1 MDRHQSIDAHFQ
13 RQQELLKMEY
23 DHEKQAFEQRSKLTE
38 IAWKVKH
45 GVCWFPLTVGRSYY
59 NAVNQFCVDVFRNG
73 GASASP
79 DQPNENSEFEY
90 GKPVAFFTQSG
101 LGEAKPTGVTGTVSY
116 VEDNR
121 MVVVLNREGDINLL
135 KTNDMLGV
143 QLYFDETTYQL
154 MFSALRSVQLA
165 KGDRTAYLRDLLL
178 SRQPAEFRTL
188 APMSFP
194 WLNESQEGAVNKV
207 LNARE
212 VAIVHGPPG
221 TGKTTTLVEA
231 ICETLN
237 RENQILV
244 CAQSNMAVD
253 WISEQL
259 SDRGVSVLRI
269 GNPTRVTDKMLGYTY
284 ERRFESHPLYHD
296 LWSVRQA
303 IRNLQQ
309 SKNSGNRREARAKIA
324 NLRDRGTNL
333 ELAIRHDLFDQCRI
347 VACTLTGAAHRLLDG
362 IRFQSLFIDEAAQ
375 ALEAACWIAIRKA
388 DRVIF
393 AGDHCQLPPTIKCVE
408 AANKGLAETLMEQVS
423 VNKPE
428 CVSFL
433 NLQYRMHETIVK
445 FPSEWFYGGELKTSP
460 TVKHRNILEFDAPL
474 VWLDTQGLG
483 FEEEMTNDQSGRY
496 NEGEALFIVEQLEKY
511 IEKLGTQRVKNERI
525 DFGLISPY
533 KSQVQRLRKKVRFSP
548 ALKPVRSAI
557 TVNTID
563 GFQGQERDVIL
574 ISLVRAND
582 DGNIGFLR
590 ELRRMNVAITRA
602 RMKLIIV
609 GDSETLTRHAFYRK
623 LYNHVQSEGKVIA
636 FQPEEGS
643 GDSEN
648 RSM

>member
-1 MDRHQSIDAHFQ
+1 MDKHQSIDAHFQ
-13 RQQELLKMEY
+13 RQHELLKMEY

-59 NAVNQFCVDVFRNG
+59 NAVNQFCVDVYRNG
-73 GASASP
+73 GASSNNE
-79 DQPNENSEFEY
+79 QPTENSEFEY
-90 GKPVAFFTQSG
+90 GKPVSFFTQSG

-121 MVVVLNREGDINLL
+121 MVVVLNREGDIAVL
-135 KTNDMLGV
+135 KTNDFLGV

-154 MFSALRSVQLA
+154 MFSALRSVQMA

-178 SRQPAEFRTL
+178 SRQTAEFRTL
-188 APMSFP
+188 TPMSFP

-207 LNARE
+207 LCARE

-309 SKNSGNRREARAKIA
+309 SKNNGNRKEIRAKIA

-333 ELAIRHDLFDQCRI
+333 ELTIRHDLFDQCRI
-347 VACTLTGAAHRLLDG
+347 VACTLTGAAHRLLEG

-375 ALEAACWIAIRKA
+375 ALEASCWIAIQKA

-423 VNKPE
+423 MNKPE

-483 FEEEMTNDQSGRY
+483 FEEEITNDQSGRY
-496 NEGEALFIVEQLEKY
+496 NEGEADFIVEQLEKY

-533 KSQVQRLRKKVRFSP
+533 KSQVQRLRKKVKFSP

-557 TVNTID
+557 TINTID

-602 RMKLIIV
+602 KMKLIIV

-623 LYNHVQSEGKVIA
+623 LYNHVQNEGKVIMQYTMHNA
-636 FQPEEGS
+636 
-643 GDSEN
+643 
-648 RSM
+648 

>member
-1 MDRHQSIDAHFQ
+1 MDKHQSIDAHFQ
-13 RQQELLKMEY
+13 RQHELLKMEY

-59 NAVNQFCVDVFRNG
+59 NAVNQFCVDVYRNG
-73 GASASP
+73 GASSNNE
-79 DQPNENSEFEY
+79 QPTENSEFEY

-101 LGEAKPTGVTGTVSY
+101 LREAKPTGVTGTVSY

-121 MVVVLNREGDINLL
+121 MVVVLNREGDIAVL
-135 KTNDMLGV
+135 KTNDFLGV

-154 MFSALRSVQLA
+154 MFSALRSVQMA

-178 SRQPAEFRTL
+178 SRQTAEFRTL
-188 APMSFP
+188 TPMSFP

-207 LNARE
+207 LCARE

-259 SDRGVSVLRI
+259 NDRGVSVLRI

-309 SKNSGNRREARAKIA
+309 SKNNGNRKEIRTKIA

-333 ELAIRHDLFDQCRI
+333 ELTIRHDLFDQCRI
-347 VACTLTGAAHRLLDG
+347 VACTLTGAAHRLLEG

-375 ALEAACWIAIRKA
+375 ALEASCWIAIQKA

-423 VNKPE
+423 MNKPE

-483 FEEEMTNDQSGRY
+483 FEEEITNDQSGRY
-496 NEGEALFIVEQLEKY
+496 NEGEADFIVEQLEKY

-533 KSQVQRLRKKVRFSP
+533 KSQVQRLRKKVKFSP

-557 TVNTID
+557 TINTID

-602 RMKLIIV
+602 KMKLIIV

-623 LYNHVQSEGKVIA
+623 LYNHVQNEGKVIM
-636 FQPEEGS
+636 QCTMHNS
-643 GDSEN
+643 
-648 RSM
+648 

>member
-1 MDRHQSIDAHFQ
+1 MDKHQSIDAHFQ
-13 RQQELLKMEY
+13 RQHELLKMEY
-23 DHEKQAFEQRSKLTE
+23 DHEKQAFEQRSKQTE

-45 GVCWFPLTVGRSYY
+45 GVCWIPLTVGRSYY
-59 NAVNQFCVDVFRNG
+59 NAVNQFCVDVYRNG
-73 GASASP
+73 GASSNNE
-79 DQPNENSEFEY
+79 QPTENSEFEY

-121 MVVVLNREGDINLL
+121 MVVVLNREGDIAVL
-135 KTNDMLGV
+135 KTNDFLGV

-154 MFSALRSVQLA
+154 MFSALRSVQMA

-178 SRQPAEFRTL
+178 SRQTAEFRTL
-188 APMSFP
+188 TPMSFP

-207 LNARE
+207 LCARE

-309 SKNSGNRREARAKIA
+309 SKNNGNRKEIRAKIA
-324 NLRDRGTNL
+324 NLRDRDTNL
-333 ELAIRHDLFDQCRI
+333 ELTIRHDLFDQCRI
-347 VACTLTGAAHRLLDG
+347 VACTLTGAAHRLLEG

-375 ALEAACWIAIRKA
+375 ALEASCWIAIQKA

-423 VNKPE
+423 MNKPE

-445 FPSEWFYGGELKTSP
+445 FPSEWFYGGELKTSS

-483 FEEEMTNDQSGRY
+483 FEEEITNDQSGRY
-496 NEGEALFIVEQLEKY
+496 NEGEADFIVEQLEKY

-533 KSQVQRLRKKVRFSP
+533 KSQVQRLRKKVKFSP

-557 TVNTID
+557 TINTID

-602 RMKLIIV
+602 KMKLIIV

-623 LYNHVQSEGKVIA
+623 LYNHVQNEGKVIMQCTMHNYA
-636 FQPEEGS
+636 L
-643 GDSEN
+643 
-648 RSM
+648 

>member
-59 NAVNQFCVDVFRNG
+59 NAVNQFCVDVYRNG
-73 GASASP
+73 GASGNAE
-79 DQPNENSEFEY
+79 QTGENSEFEY

-121 MVVVLNREGDINLL
+121 MVVVLSREGDVNLL

-154 MFSALRSVQLA
+154 MFSALRSVQMA

-178 SRQPAEFRTL
+178 SRQTAEFRPL

-194 WLNESQEGAVNKV
+194 WLNESQESAVNKV
-207 LNARE
+207 LCARE

-309 SKNSGNRREARAKIA
+309 SKNNGNRREARAKIA

-347 VACTLTGAAHRLLDG
+347 VACTLTGAAHRLLEG

-375 ALEAACWIAIRKA
+375 ALEASCWIAIQKA

-423 VNKPE
+423 ANKPE

-460 TVKHRNILEFDAPL
+460 TVLHRNILEFDAPL

-483 FEEEMTNDQSGRY
+483 FEEEITNDQSGRY
-496 NEGEALFIVEQLEKY
+496 NEGEAVFIVEQLEKY
-511 IEKLGTQRVKNERI
+511 IEKIGTQRVRNERI

-533 KSQVQRLRKKVRFSP
+533 KSQVQRLRKKVKSST

-623 LYNHVQSEGKVIA
+623 LYSHVQNEGKVIS
-636 FQPEEGS
+636 FQPEAGS
-643 GDSEN
+643 DEHSEN
-648 RSM
+648 K